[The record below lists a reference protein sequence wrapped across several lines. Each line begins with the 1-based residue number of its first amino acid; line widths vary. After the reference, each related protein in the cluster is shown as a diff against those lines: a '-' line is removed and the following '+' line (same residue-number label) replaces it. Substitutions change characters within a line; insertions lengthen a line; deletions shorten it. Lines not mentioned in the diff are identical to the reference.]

1 MDSFFVVSD
10 QLCVGNEKEYEIVNF
25 ESLKGKEK
33 DIQVDIS
40 VETPKSKYNNTTS
53 PPDRVEDF
61 TAQMVAFKAFFINEI
76 SNLKSEIERLK
87 QAANQENVMNMEN
100 HSTVN
105 LNYQISLLQ
114 RENAFIITELNNK
127 QNITEKLLNINC
139 NQSSLNSSKIDVNKN
154 ARVNEK
160 KLKGKP
166 LKYNKIKVAMKI
178 RSIMEKHIHIKEF
191 HLKRRKYL
199 YDR

>member
-1 MDSFFVVSD
+1 
-10 QLCVGNEKEYEIVNF
+10 
-25 ESLKGKEK
+25 
-33 DIQVDIS
+33 
-40 VETPKSKYNNTTS
+40 
-53 PPDRVEDF
+53 
-61 TAQMVAFKAFFINEI
+61 
-76 SNLKSEIERLK
+76 
-87 QAANQENVMNMEN
+87 MNMKN

-191 HLKRRKYL
+191 RLKRRKYL

>member
-1 MDSFFVVSD
+1 MA
-10 QLCVGNEKEYEIVNF
+10 VGQNRKLGN
-25 ESLKGKEK
+25 KKTRNN
-33 DIQVDIS
+33 IS
-40 VETPKSKYNNTTS
+40 
-53 PPDRVEDF
+53 
-61 TAQMVAFKAFFINEI
+61 EI
-76 SNLKSEIERLK
+76 SEVSEFSTWP
-87 QAANQENVMNMEN
+87 MNMKN

-160 KLKGKP
+160 KLKGRP

-178 RSIMEKHIHIKEF
+178 RSIMENHIHIKEF
-191 HLKRRKYL
+191 HLKRRKFL

>member
-1 MDSFFVVSD
+1 
-10 QLCVGNEKEYEIVNF
+10 
-25 ESLKGKEK
+25 
-33 DIQVDIS
+33 
-40 VETPKSKYNNTTS
+40 
-53 PPDRVEDF
+53 
-61 TAQMVAFKAFFINEI
+61 
-76 SNLKSEIERLK
+76 
-87 QAANQENVMNMEN
+87 MNMKN

-139 NQSSLNSSKIDVNKN
+139 NQSSLSSSKINVNKN

-178 RSIMEKHIHIKEF
+178 RSIMEKHIHTKEF